1 MTEPTGGEPIQIG
14 DFLNPASMLTPGF
27 AGAVAM
33 MISNTLVHAFGLP
46 PAWSALVLSFLLG
59 TIVWVASVSLLRGAV
74 YYVLN
79 SLIIFSVAFGTNTL
93 GLGASATN
101 LSLNISSAA
110 YAAEAPTADIQRVFD
125 EAVKKAA
132 QTGNQNDPAVIEQKN
147 NLINILR
154 SGALSSKTAI
164 VTPRQGPA
172 GTAVPSG
179 AVGNTQPKPATTS
192 GFFQPW
198 RF

>member
-1 MTEPTGGEPIQIG
+1 MIALAVRDPIQLG

-59 TIVWVASVSLLRGAV
+59 SIVWVASVSLLRGAV

-93 GLGASATN
+93 GLGTSGTN
-101 LSLNISSAA
+101 LSLDISSAA
-110 YAAEAPTADIQRVFD
+110 YAAEIPTVDIQKLFD
-125 EAVKKAA
+125 EAVKQAA
-132 QTGNQNDPAVIEQKN
+132 QTGNQNDPAVIAQKN
-147 NLINILR
+147 KLVSILA
-154 SGALSSKTAI
+154 SN
-164 VTPRQGPA
+164 PA
-172 GTAVPSG
+172 AVVSRPPPERAAAPSG
-179 AVGNTQPKPATTS
+179 AVKATKAKAPVKS

>member
-1 MTEPTGGEPIQIG
+1 MSASAVGQPIQIG

-59 TIVWVASVSLLRGAV
+59 SIVWVASVSLLRGAV

-93 GLGASATN
+93 GLGASVTVA
-101 LSLNISSAA
+101 SLDIVSTAH
-110 YAAEAPTADIQRVFD
+110 AAELPISDLQKLFD

-132 QTGNQNDPAVIEQKN
+132 QTGNQNDPAVIAQKN
-147 NLINILR
+147 KLVSI
-154 SGALSSKTAI
+154 LSSSGKASNPAAATS
-164 VTPRQGPA
+164 RQPA
-172 GTAVPSG
+172 AP
-179 AVGNTQPKPATTS
+179 AATTTAAVNATKAKAAAKP

-198 RF
+198 QF

>member
-1 MTEPTGGEPIQIG
+1 MTEPAGGDKIQIG

-59 TIVWVASVSLLRGAV
+59 SIVWVASVSLLRGAV

-93 GLGASATN
+93 GLGASGTIA
-101 LSLNISSAA
+101 SLNIVGTAL
-110 YAAEAPTADIQRVFD
+110 AAETQTVDVQKVFD
-125 EAVKKAA
+125 EAIRKAA
-132 QTGNQNDPAVIEQKN
+132 QTGNQNDPAVIAQREK
-147 NLINILR
+147 LTNILKTGGLSSSAAADPHAGVPAVTTVQ
-154 SGALSSKTAI
+154 SGAAAATQVKPRTA
-164 VTPRQGPA
+164 P
-172 GTAVPSG
+172 
-179 AVGNTQPKPATTS
+179 

>member
-1 MTEPTGGEPIQIG
+1 MTGPVNGEAIQIG

-59 TIVWVASVSLLRGAV
+59 SIVWVASVSLLRGTV

-93 GLGASATN
+93 GLGASGSIAP
-101 LSLNISSAA
+101 LSIVTIAR
-110 YAAEAPTADIQRVFD
+110 AAEIQTVDVQKLFD
-125 EAVKKAA
+125 EAIRKAA
-132 QTGNQNDPAVIEQKN
+132 QTGNQNDPAVIAQREK
-147 NLINILR
+147 LANILKTGGLSSGKAAATRPQVPAVTTVR
-154 SGALSSKTAI
+154 SGAA
-164 VTPRQGPA
+164 A
-172 GTAVPSG
+172 
-179 AVGNTQPKPATTS
+179 TQTRPTTVS